1 MNKKNDRYCDHHNH
15 SQYPVIFHPE
25 RKKSYHRLLVKLTM
39 FLLTISLILSCGG
52 NGKGPRE
59 LKLSLILGESSDWY
73 RGAVKFGELLE
84 EKTGGNYRIRIYPN
98 AQLAGSVQRTEL
110 EMVQSGV
117 IDISLESSILL
128 SLIEKRM
135 SVFSLPWLF
144 DDYKEAQ
151 RIIDGP
157 LGDELLD
164 TLPPKGIVGL
174 AYGANGFRQITN
186 SRNPIRTPNDI
197 AGMKIRVPGIKMYID
212 IFKLLDAD
220 PSSMNFGELF
230 TALAQKTMDG
240 QENPVSVIHS
250 RRLFEV
256 QKFLTAW
263 NYSYDPV
270 ILCIN
275 KRLWDSL
282 DAGTQ
287 AIFTECAQEAMRYE
301 RDLVANGEPA
311 LYDSLSAG
319 DMEIH
324 RLDTESVRAFIKMV
338 EPIYH
343 EYDRELGEGLVG
355 RFREAVE

>member
-1 MNKKNDRYCDHHNH
+1 MNKKNIHYCDHNNYSQNPIMSH
-15 SQYPVIFHPE
+15 SE
-25 RKKSYHRLLVKLTM
+25 RKRGYHTLPPKLIIILVIAM
-39 FLLTISLILSCGG
+39 LILSCGRNG
-52 NGKGPRE
+52 NGPRE

-73 RGAVKFGELLE
+73 RGAVKFGQLLE

-144 DDYKEAQ
+144 DDYDEAH
-151 RIIDGP
+151 RILDGP
-157 LGDELLD
+157 LGSELLD
-164 TLPPKGIVGL
+164 MLPPKGIVGL
-174 AYGANGFRQITN
+174 AYGTNGFRQITN

-197 AGMKIRVPGIKMYID
+197 AGMKIRVPGIRMYID

-240 QENPVSVIHS
+240 QENPLSVIHS

-282 DAGTQ
+282 DANTQ
-287 AIFTECAQEAMRYE
+287 AVFTECAQDAMRYE

-319 DMEIH
+319 GMEIH

-343 EYDRELGEGLVG
+343 EYDRELGGGLVG